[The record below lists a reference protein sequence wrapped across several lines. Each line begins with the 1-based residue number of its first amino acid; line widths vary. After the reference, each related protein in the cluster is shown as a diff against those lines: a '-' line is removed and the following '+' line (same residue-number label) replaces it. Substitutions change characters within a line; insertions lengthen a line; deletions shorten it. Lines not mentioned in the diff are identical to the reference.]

1 MVPAVELRSA
11 SKVFTVKEGRGIGG
25 FLAVQDVDLVIEPG
39 EFVCFIGPSGC
50 GKTTVLNMI
59 SGAIL
64 PTAGEV
70 LVEGH
75 PVRRLQV
82 GMGYVTQD
90 DTLLPWRT
98 LRTNV
103 SLGLELV
110 SRNGNGGNGRTGA
123 ARVQD
128 LIDKVGLTG
137 FEGYYPHQLSGGMQ
151 KRAALIRT
159 LVTHPDVVLMDEP
172 FGAVDAQ
179 TRLSL
184 QEELLRLWSDLRS
197 TILFVTHDVVEAITL
212 ADKVVCFARDPGRI
226 STVVEVGLPRPRN
239 VFAIHET
246 PGYADIYAE
255 LSARVHDRH

>member
-1 MVPAVELRSA
+1 MVPVVELLNA
-11 SKVFTVKEGRGIGG
+11 SKVFTVKEGRELSG
-25 FLAVQDVDLVIEPG
+25 FLAVQDVNLTIHPG

-70 LVEGH
+70 SVKGR
-75 PVRRLQV
+75 PVKALQV

-98 LRTNV
+98 LEKNV
-103 SLGLELV
+103 GLGLELKPTQD
-110 SRNGNGGNGRTGA
+110 SGA
-123 ARVQD
+123 EARVAAGRVQE
-128 LIDKVGLTG
+128 LIDKVGLKG
-137 FEGYYPHQLSGGMQ
+137 FERYYPHQLSGGMQ

-159 LVTHPDVVLMDEP
+159 LATHPEVVLMDEP

-179 TRLSL
+179 TRLYL
-184 QEELLRLWSDLRS
+184 QDELLRLWSELRS

-212 ADKVVCFARDPGRI
+212 ADRVVCFARDPGRI
-226 STVVEVGLPRPRN
+226 NEIVDITLPRPRN
-239 VFAIHET
+239 VFSIHET
-246 PGYADIYAE
+246 PGYADIHAH
-255 LSARVHDRH
+255 LSDLVHGRH